1 VATTTDTEEKKKS
14 GKAASKELSKIALEV
29 GTARR
34 RASTRPNAKD
44 RLRQTPDHRLTP
56 SRIAPRPR
64 RG

>member
-1 VATTTDTEEKKKS
+1 MLTTIDAKKKKS

-34 RASTRPNAKD
+34 RASTRPNAKGRV
-44 RLRQTPDHRLTP
+44 RLA
-56 SRIAPRPR
+56 SGRIAPRSR

>member
-1 VATTTDTEEKKKS
+1 MVAATTDKEQKKS
-14 GKAASKELSKIALEV
+14 GKGAYKELSKIALEV

-34 RASTRPNAKD
+34 RASTRPNAKG
-44 RLRQTPDHRLTP
+44 RVIKTPDHRLAP

>member
-1 VATTTDTEEKKKS
+1 VATTTGTEEKKS
-14 GKAASKELSKIALEV
+14 GRAAYKELSKIALEV

-44 RLRQTPDHRLTP
+44 RVIQTPDHRLTP
-56 SRIAPRPR
+56 SRIAPRLR

>member
-1 VATTTDTEEKKKS
+1 VATTTDMEQKKS
-14 GKAASKELSKIALEV
+14 GKAAYMELSKIALEV

-34 RASTRPNAKD
+34 RASTRPNAKG
-44 RLRQTPDHRLTP
+44 RVIQRPDHRLVP

>member
-1 VATTTDTEEKKKS
+1 MATTTDKEQKKS

-34 RASTRPNAKD
+34 RASMRPNAKG
-44 RLRQTPDHRLTP
+44 RVIQRPDHRLAP
-56 SRIAPRPR
+56 SRIALRLR

>member
-1 VATTTDTEEKKKS
+1 MLTTTDAKKKKS

-34 RASTRPNAKD
+34 RASTRPNAKGRV
-44 RLRQTPDHRLTP
+44 RLAS
-56 SRIAPRPR
+56 SRIAPRSR

>member
-1 VATTTDTEEKKKS
+1 VATTTDKEQKKS
-14 GKAASKELSKIALEV
+14 GKAAYKELSKIALEV

-34 RASTRPNAKD
+34 RASMRPNAKG
-44 RLRQTPDHRLTP
+44 RVIQRPDHRLAR